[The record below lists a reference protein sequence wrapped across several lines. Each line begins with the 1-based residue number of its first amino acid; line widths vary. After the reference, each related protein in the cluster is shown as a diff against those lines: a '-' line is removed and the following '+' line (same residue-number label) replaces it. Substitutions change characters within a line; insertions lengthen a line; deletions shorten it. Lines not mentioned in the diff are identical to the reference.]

1 MPGHAS
7 ATGLYP
13 SPLTIDGD
21 NRSTGALAGTITL
34 NAVPEPGTWTTM
46 MLLGFGAAGFT
57 IRRQRRRTM
66 PQTA

>member
-21 NRSTGALAGTITL
+21 NRSTGALAGTITI
-34 NAVPEPGTWTTM
+34 NAVPEPGTWTM